1 MSEKN
6 VVEQIN
12 SQIDAIL
19 KERGSELAKTLAS
32 IRDTRSAID
41 EQEDAIRAAIAE
53 GNMKTYTAASEKKSL
68 LERQLEMY
76 TRRKSYFEDNAGITD
91 TDTENTIDRIFEYDS
106 EEEKELVNAIR
117 GPLKQLEEINRTYR
131 ERVLAAENT
140 IKRST
145 ASIRPNY
152 RSANTTFRETGT
164 NHSLTPIPV
173 RSVPF
178 LGCDLSE
185 KILRWMSYPEIKEII
200 ETEDNNV

>member
-91 TDTENTIDRIFEYDS
+91 TDTENTIDRIFEYES

-140 IKRST
+140 IKRWT